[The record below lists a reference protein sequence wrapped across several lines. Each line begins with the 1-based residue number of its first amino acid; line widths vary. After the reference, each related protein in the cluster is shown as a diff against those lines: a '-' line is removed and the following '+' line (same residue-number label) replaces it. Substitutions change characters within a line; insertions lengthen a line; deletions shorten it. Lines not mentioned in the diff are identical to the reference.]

1 MGKLDVRPSKS
12 SLTEEGDAYALAKR
26 QLTLGNFALAID
38 GFRKAIRQNPQ
49 SADAH
54 NGLAVAYDRIGRH
67 DLSRESYE
75 QALAL
80 SPNDSAILA
89 NLARSLAAAGKK
101 VESVA
106 VAAKPAAS
114 SPGARLERISSRE
127 VALVTS
133 NSGAGWAAVGVEAT
147 PRRVAPAAPVFAQ
160 SRRGVLEIALEAPE
174 AAPSANHNVPVVIL
188 NAVGRRGLARRM
200 SNFLEDK
207 GWSKASV
214 GDARLR
220 PKESLMFHAP
230 KDRLAAVQLSRSLP
244 FPSRLVVAPRARQV
258 ILFVG
263 RNAMAFDEQL
273 RSARTS

>member
-1 MGKLDVRPSKS
+1 
-12 SLTEEGDAYALAKR
+12 LAKR

-106 VAAKPAAS
+106 VAAKPS